1 MQITDVSYGPEEIV
15 VQKDESQDAL
25 SEVKPSESGQ
35 TGRTVRFPSSV
46 VADE

>member
-1 MQITDVSYGPEEIV
+1 MQITNVSYGPEDIV

-25 SEVKPSESGQ
+25 SKVKPSEGGQ
-35 TGRTVRFPSSV
+35 TGRIVRFPSSV